1 VILVGVICVEQSLP
15 VYPWGQLQPQSG
27 VEVPP
32 FKHEMGTQ
40 GVESDEQL
48 KNKKAMVRT
57 DSLLKI
63 VFIIF
68 FIPKS

>member
-1 VILVGVICVEQSLP
+1 
-15 VYPWGQLQPQSG
+15 LQPQSG

-40 GVESDEQL
+40 GVVESEEQL
-48 KNKKAMVRT
+48 KNKKAIVRT

-68 FIPKS
+68 FSPSPIEVYLFRKLKA